1 MSNKPKTD
9 KKNISPHITSENTQS
24 RNSKNTIRTSL
35 IKKKGSE
42 IRIKKRILTGDRPTG
57 PLHLGHYVGSL
68 ENRVKFQDQY
78 DCFFII
84 ADYQVLTDHLR
95 RTAETEGYI
104 REVVLD
110 YLSVGISPEKSTIF
124 IQSLIPEI
132 AELTMYFSMMV
143 TLSRVQRNPTVKE
156 EVRAAK
162 ISEISYGFLGYPISQ
177 AADILSVRADL
188 VPVGEDQLPHIEQTR
203 EIART
208 FNRLFGKVFPIPEGL
223 VGRVPRLIGLDGRK
237 MGKSLNNAI
246 FLSDP
251 PEIVQRKINAAITD
265 PARIHPTDIGHPD
278 ICNVFQ
284 YHKVFNPLECK
295 EIEDKCKKGKI
306 GCVACKKRM
315 AEVINKFLEPIR
327 EKRKYY
333 ESHKSLIKKV
343 LAAGNARAQKEAGET
358 IKLVREAMH
367 FDYKRLLGN

>member
-1 MSNKPKTD
+1 M
-9 KKNISPHITSENTQS
+9 
-24 RNSKNTIRTSL
+24 
-35 IKKKGSE
+35 
-42 IRIKKRILTGDRPTG
+42 KKRILTGDRPTG

-68 ENRVKFQDQY
+68 ENRVKFQDEY

-95 RTAETEGYI
+95 KTAETERYI
-104 REVVLD
+104 REVILD

-143 TLSRVQRNPTVKE
+143 TVARVQRNPTVKE
-156 EVRAAK
+156 EVKAAK
-162 ISEISYGFLGYPISQ
+162 ISEMSYGFLGYPISQ

-188 VPVGEDQLPHIEQTR
+188 IPVGEDQLAHIEQTR

-223 VGRVPRLIGLDGRK
+223 VGRVPRLVGLDGQK
-237 MGKSLNNAI
+237 MSKSRGNAI
-246 FLSDP
+246 FLSDS
-251 PEIVQRKINAAITD
+251 PEIVRRKINTAITD
-265 PARIHPTDIGHPD
+265 PARIHPTDVGHPD
-278 ICNVFQ
+278 ICNIFQ
-284 YHKVFNPLECK
+284 YHTIFNSSECR
-295 EIEDKCKKGKI
+295 EIEDNCKKGKI

-315 AEVINKFLEPIR
+315 AEMINKFLEPIR
-327 EKRKYY
+327 EKRRYY
-333 ESHKSLIKKV
+333 EGQEDSIKEV
-343 LAAGNARAQKEAGET
+343 LRTGNARTQKEAKET

-367 FDYKRLLGN
+367 FDYKELLENQN